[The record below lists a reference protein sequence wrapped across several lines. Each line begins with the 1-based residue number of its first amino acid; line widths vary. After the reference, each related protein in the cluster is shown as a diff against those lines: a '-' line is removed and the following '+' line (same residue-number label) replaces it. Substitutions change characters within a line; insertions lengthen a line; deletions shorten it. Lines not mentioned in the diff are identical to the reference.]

1 MLLRV
6 IDYVEKEHIPLCMTV
21 PKVGDFQQQI
31 IEMEPQNLK
40 NFILR
45 NFHDDDYVKD
55 IYYYSTIQDQLLE
68 QLKAK

>member
-1 MLLRV
+1 
-6 IDYVEKEHIPLCMTV
+6 MTV